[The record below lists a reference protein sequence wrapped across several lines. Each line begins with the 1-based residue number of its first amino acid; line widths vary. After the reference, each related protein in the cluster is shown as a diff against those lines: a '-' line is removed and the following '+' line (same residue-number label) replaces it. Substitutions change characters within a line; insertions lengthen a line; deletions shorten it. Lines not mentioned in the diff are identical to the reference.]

1 MQADVVWVVLRKE
14 EDEGTLRVALL
25 KEGGTLAAE
34 ETAAPAEETAP
45 AAEETTEPAVETGT
59 AETEAAAAAEAGV
72 AEPTITPI
80 EASIVQQ
87 AELPAEATSPAASG
101 SEPVVLVQVESVGP
115 LAPAMIVNQALQ
127 PGHRYRLEVT
137 AQDGTAI
144 AVEGNWSQ
152 AATSAS
158 GQAAAPQIEFF
169 EGTTPYRIDI
179 APPVADPKMWGIS
192 VSAGFK
198 EADLLA
204 EGPAVV
210 ITIWDVTAGE

>member
-1 MQADVVWVVLRKE
+1 MSFSEASSREKTLLVVLVVVIILALIGIGILLAKLLLGG
-14 EDEGTLRVALL
+14 EGEKA
-25 KEGGTLAAE
+25 GGITP
-34 ETAAPAEETAP
+34 AP
-45 AAEETTEPAVETGT
+45 TT
-59 AETEAAAAAEAGV
+59 AAAAEAGV

-158 GQAAAPQIEFF
+158 GQATAPQIEFF
-169 EGTTPYRIDI
+169 KGTTPYRIDI
-179 APPVADPKMWGIS
+179 APPVADPKIWGIS

-198 EADLLA
+198 GADLLA

>member
-1 MQADVVWVVLRKE
+1 MSFSEASSREKALVLVLLVVII
-14 EDEGTLRVALL
+14 VALIGIGIL
-25 KEGGTLAAE
+25 LAKLLFGGEGEKAGGITP
-34 ETAAPAEETAP
+34 AP
-45 AAEETTEPAVETGT
+45 TT
-59 AETEAAAAAEAGV
+59 AAAEAGD
-72 AEPTITPI
+72 AGPTITPI

-115 LAPAMIVNQALQ
+115 LAPAMIVNQALE
-127 PGHRYRLEVT
+127 PGHQYRLEVT